1 MLLLLRLFD
10 RNRMIYSYR
19 TPFSTRSIRQPP
31 TQSSSSRLV
40 SAPLLHT
47 FSGHQHHPSKS
58 SNTYSNRQQW
68 RFWNESTP
76 NPIYVAM
83 EEEARKK
90 AETEEKDVVGKRLR
104 EIQATPGD
112 TQTIW
117 ANVFLDGKLVNGTQ
131 ITIPKYD
138 ANIDMIK
145 YAVKERCSEILTDI
159 AAITFQVLPTQ
170 YKRKKG
176 LRKLTRK
183 NRILKADVL
192 YDMALHGGESED
204 AGIIVK
210 AHTKKMRDGNHFA
223 YGTSI
228 LVMVLLMFFS
238 IRSIIIQFSSFASA
252 SYSYCM

>member
-1 MLLLLRLFD
+1 
-10 RNRMIYSYR
+10 
-19 TPFSTRSIRQPP
+19 
-31 TQSSSSRLV
+31 
-40 SAPLLHT
+40 
-47 FSGHQHHPSKS
+47 
-58 SNTYSNRQQW
+58 
-68 RFWNESTP
+68 
-76 NPIYVAM
+76 M

-90 AETEEKDVVGKRLR
+90 AEFEEKDVVGKRLR
-104 EIQATPGD
+104 EIESTPGD

-117 ANVFLDGKLVNGTQ
+117 ASVFLDGKLVNGTQ

-145 YAVKERCSEILTDI
+145 YAVKERCPEIFTDI

-176 LRKLTRK
+176 RRKLTRK
-183 NRILKADVL
+183 NRVLKPEAY

-223 YGTSI
+223 YGTFDSCHGI
-228 LVMVLLMFFS
+228 DF
-238 IRSIIIQFSSFASA
+238 IRSIHKQFNSISRCALN
-252 SYSYCM
+252 SYIKKYAYLFYVYNRRESCFRSWY